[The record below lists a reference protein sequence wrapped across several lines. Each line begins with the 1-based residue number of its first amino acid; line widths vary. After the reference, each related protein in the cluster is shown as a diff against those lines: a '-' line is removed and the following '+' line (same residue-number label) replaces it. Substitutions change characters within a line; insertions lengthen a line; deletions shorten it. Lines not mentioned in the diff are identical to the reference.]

1 MSISIN
7 TDLEYLKTRLN
18 LSDAKMEIYQNKTVD
33 EILKE
38 EAAAGNQAAI
48 QLAADM
54 FTDVNQLIE
63 LFQLADPE
71 NKLAIMSEMTS
82 SQLEKLVPMLETDD
96 LVQGLNYF
104 TQDSLMD
111 LLKDI
116 PKEELLKTVFEMFSQ
131 TQIIEYMPEEQ
142 LDKFLTDS
150 DLDKEKLLQSMKFIP
165 EMYLQQ
171 IVESVTGEEA
181 TGSAPEMIAQIGQF
195 GDQDYKNAL
204 TNFQP
209 AQKQQL
215 TYILANQEPKLFEKF
230 DTDAYTHI
238 INRERDKDETIKAMS
253 VIKPEYL
260 EKMINQLPQ
269 DLLSVVTT
277 QIDTEK
283 FADALITKFPEMLAK
298 FVANSG

>member
-1 MSISIN
+1 
-7 TDLEYLKTRLN
+7 
-18 LSDAKMEIYQNKTVD
+18 
-33 EILKE
+33 
-38 EAAAGNQAAI
+38 
-48 QLAADM
+48 
-54 FTDVNQLIE
+54 
-63 LFQLADPE
+63 
-71 NKLAIMSEMTS
+71 
-82 SQLEKLVPMLETDD
+82 
-96 LVQGLNYF
+96 
-104 TQDSLMD
+104 
-111 LLKDI
+111 
-116 PKEELLKTVFEMFSQ
+116 
-131 TQIIEYMPEEQ
+131 MPEEQ

-165 EMYLQQ
+165 AMYLQQ

-181 TGSAPEMIAQIGQF
+181 TGNSEEMIAQIGQF

-238 INRERDKDETIKAMS
+238 INRERDKNEMIKSMS

-260 EKMINQLPQ
+260 EKMIDQLPQ

-283 FADALITKFPEMLAK
+283 FADALITKFPELLAK
-298 FVANSG
+298 FVASSG

>member
-1 MSISIN
+1 MSITIN

-33 EILKE
+33 EILKT
-38 EAAAGNQAAI
+38 EAAEGNQAAI

-104 TQDSLMD
+104 TQDSLLD

-131 TQIIEYMPEEQ
+131 TQIVEYMPEEQ

-165 EMYLQQ
+165 AMYLQQ

-181 TGSAPEMIAQIGQF
+181 TGNSEEMIAQIGQF

-238 INRERDKDETIKAMS
+238 INRERDKNEMIKSMS

-260 EKMINQLPQ
+260 EKMIDQLPQ

-283 FADALITKFPEMLAK
+283 FADALITKFPELLAK
-298 FVANSG
+298 FVASSG